1 MRRRLASLLV
11 FAVACALVQLP
22 PGAGAQNVPAAS
34 PGYTPAR
41 TPDGQPNIGGF
52 WQSVPGGSYSIEN
65 LELQAIY
72 QQNRRDPSRE
82 GKSRIIDPP
91 NGKIPYQPWAAEL
104 AKKYLDVHLDPP
116 SPAFLDGVARC
127 VVQGVPRGM
136 YQGEYEIFQMPG
148 YVAFMMGPNHQ
159 YRIIPLDGRPPLGK
173 NIQLYMGDSRG
184 RWEGNTLVITSANYT
199 NKTWFDIV
207 GSFHTEAF
215 RLTERLTAAGP
226 NRIDYQATVEDPKA
240 YTRPWTLATT
250 LSRITEQ
257 GFEIIEEAC
266 HEGEKSSQEILTRP
280 GR

>member
-1 MRRRLASLLV
+1 VRRRFASLFV
-11 FAVACALVQLP
+11 FVVACALVLP
-22 PGAGAQNVPAAS
+22 RPAPAQNLPAAT
-34 PGYTPAR
+34 PGYAPAR
-41 TPDGQPNIGGF
+41 TPDGQPSIQGF
-52 WQSVPGGSYSIEN
+52 WQPVPGGSYSIEN

-104 AKKYLDVHLDPP
+104 AKKYFDVHLDPP
-116 SPAFLDGVARC
+116 SPAFLDGVSRC
-127 VVQGVPRGM
+127 VVQGVPRAM
-136 YQGEYEIFQMPG
+136 YQGEYEIFQLPG

-173 NIQLYMGDSRG
+173 DIQLYMGDSRG
-184 RWEGNTLVITSANYT
+184 RWEGNTLVITSSNFT

-215 RLTERLTAAGP
+215 RLTERLTAVGP
-226 NRIDYQATVEDPKA
+226 NRIDYRVTVEDAKA

-250 LSRITEQ
+250 LSRITEKD
-257 GFEIIEEAC
+257 FEIIEEAC
-266 HEGEKSSQEILTRP
+266 HEGESSAKDILTRP